1 MIGSRTNDGLQRWQ
15 RVLRRGRALYVS
27 PDRVWASNGGSL
39 LLSSNGGRSFD
50 NLGLAPMRRRSWSST
65 AIGERLARAGFHA
78 LIEISPTEAVAIVTG
93 GIVRWSNGTFSDFF
107 STPVGSRPLGMVR
120 DVNNR
125 IYFGEYWG
133 NPTRDPVRIFVSEDD
148 GRSWQIAFTF
158 PRGSI
163 RHVHAVLTD
172 DFDRDALYI
181 LTGDE
186 DVESA
191 IYRTRDSFRTLEKL
205 AHGSQ
210 LTRAIAA
217 HAAPEGVYF
226 ATDTE
231 REHNRVRLLGRDG
244 RLTEVGEISGSGWG
258 CCSVGTRLFFAT
270 AVEPSEVNRD
280 RYARLY
286 ECSVGRGITQVG
298 SARKDFLPKKAF
310 QYGTFILPKG
320 PGDGENL
327 WVTPWSVS
335 GHGSLLKLRL
345 DEI

>member
-1 MIGSRTNDGLQRWQ
+1 VSASRTSEGLERWEK
-15 RVLRRGRALYVS
+15 VLPRGRALYVS
-27 PDRVWASNGGSL
+27 GDRVWASRGASL
-39 LLSSNGGRSFD
+39 LLSSNGGRTFD
-50 NLGLAPMRRRSWSST
+50 DLGLAPMRRRRWAST
-65 AIGERLARAGFHA
+65 TLGERLARAGFHA
-78 LIEISPTEAVAIVTG
+78 LIEISATEAVAIVTG
-93 GIVRWSNGTFSDFF
+93 GIVRWSKGTFSDFF
-107 STPVGSRPLGMVR
+107 PIPVGPRPLGLVR
-120 DVNNR
+120 AFDDR

-133 NPTRDPVRIFVSEDD
+133 NPTREPVRIFVSEDH
-148 GRSWQIAFTF
+148 GRSWQVAYTF

-163 RHVHAVLTD
+163 RHVHTVLTD
-172 DFDRDALYI
+172 EFDRDALYI

-186 DVESA
+186 DVECV

-231 REHNRVRLLGRDG
+231 RTRNRVRLLGRDG
-244 RLTEVGEISGSGWG
+244 QVKDIGEISGSGWG

-270 AVEPSEVNRD
+270 AVEPSNVNRD
-280 RYARLY
+280 RHARLY
-286 ECSVGRGITQVG
+286 ECSIARGLSEVG
-298 SARKDFLPKKAF
+298 SVRKDLLPKKAF
-310 QYGTFILPKG
+310 QYGTFVLPKG

-327 WVTPWSVS
+327 WATPWSVS

-345 DEI
+345 DGI

>member
-1 MIGSRTNDGLQRWQ
+1 VIGSRTSNGLERWKK
-15 RVLRRGRALYVS
+15 VLRRGRALYVS
-27 PDRVWASNGGSL
+27 GDRVWASRGARL
-39 LLSSNGGRSFD
+39 LLSSDGGRSFD
-50 NLGLAPMRRRSWSST
+50 DLGLAPMRRRAWAFT
-65 AIGERLARAGFHA
+65 ALGERLARAGFHA
-78 LIEISPTEAVAIVTG
+78 LTEISPTEAVAIVTG
-93 GIVRWSNGTFSDFF
+93 GIVRWNQGAFSDFF
-107 STPVGSRPLGMVR
+107 PIPVGPRPLGLIR
-120 DVNNR
+120 DFNDR
-125 IYFGEYWG
+125 IYFGEYWC
-133 NPTRDPVRIFVSEDD
+133 NPTREPVRIFVSEDH
-148 GRSWQIAFTF
+148 GRTWQVAYTF

-163 RHVHAVLTD
+163 RHVHTVLTD

-186 DVESA
+186 DAECA

-231 REHNRVRLLGRDG
+231 RARNRVRLLGRDG
-244 RLTEVGEISGSGWG
+244 RLTEIGDISGSGWG
-258 CCSVGTRLFFAT
+258 CCSVGTRLFFTT
-270 AVEPSEVNRD
+270 AIEPSEVNRD

-286 ECSVGRGITQVG
+286 ECSSGAGLSEVG

-310 QYGTFILPKG
+310 QYGTFVLPKG
-320 PGDGENL
+320 PGDGKNL
-327 WVTPWSVS
+327 WATPWSVS
-335 GHGSLLKLRL
+335 GHGSLLKLGL